1 LTLGQ
6 VFRYAYEVSLSAPR
20 NPKRQAYRPRIS
32 KKASISSTDI
42 HVYTIIISYRSTSC
56 EGTNLFAA
64 AEESPR
70 PLNGWIWPRRN
81 MQTFKAT
88 VVTLAKKCLNFT
100 QLSYQEL
107 YSTEIFNVAP
117 VRQLRFFILQNR
129 LTESDYTLLSH
140 QFSPLITG

>member
-1 LTLGQ
+1 MH
-6 VFRYAYEVSLSAPR
+6 EVSLSAPR

-32 KKASISSTDI
+32 KKANISSTDI

-70 PLNGWIWPRRN
+70 PLNGWIWPRLN
-81 MQTFKAT
+81 MQTFKTT

-117 VRQLRFFILQNR
+117 VRELRFFILQNR